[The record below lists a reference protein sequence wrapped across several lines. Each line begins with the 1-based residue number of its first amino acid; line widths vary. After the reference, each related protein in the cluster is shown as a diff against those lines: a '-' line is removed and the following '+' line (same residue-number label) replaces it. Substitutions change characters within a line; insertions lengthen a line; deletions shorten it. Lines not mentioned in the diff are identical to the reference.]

1 LAHTLTEVIGLKRER
16 DKFKPNSP
24 FTPPDLSGIP
34 GAPPYSREDILKTI
48 REAEEAAR
56 RMLRET
62 KPEEAKPEGAAQ
74 EQGAQPAGEAKPAEN
89 AQGKDAQPDM
99 DALMRELDS
108 LIGLDK
114 IKENVKSL
122 INLVKVRKMRQE
134 MGLAVPPMS
143 LHLVF
148 MGNPGTGKTT
158 VARILAGLY
167 RAVGVLSK
175 GHLVEVD
182 RSGLVAGYVGQT
194 ALKTSEV
201 IKKALGGILFIDEAY
216 ALTSKEG
223 TSDFGQEA
231 VETLLKA
238 MEDYRDDFVVI
249 VAGYPGLMEQFINSN
264 PGLQSRFNRYYYFE
278 DYTGEQLMEIFRQ
291 MCRKNDY
298 ALTPEAEEYAKGF
311 FDDLYASR
319 GENFGNARD
328 VRNFFEN
335 VIAVHA
341 NRISTMHSP
350 TKEDLTLFTKD
361 DLIAAENL

>member
-1 LAHTLTEVIGLKRER
+1 MRFPALTLKEVIRLKRER
-16 DKFKPNSP
+16 DKFRANNPFQPPNLN
-24 FTPPDLSGIP
+24 TLS

-48 REAEEAAR
+48 REAEEAAKK
-56 RMLRET
+56 MLRET
-62 KPEEAKPEGAAQ
+62 KPPG
-74 EQGAQPAGEAKPAEN
+74 PAEN
-89 AQGKDAQPDM
+89 AEGTGDRPEVKDAEKAEEKEAAPSM
-99 DALMRELDS
+99 EELMRELDS
-108 LIGLDK
+108 LIGLDN

-122 INLVKVRKMRQE
+122 INLVKVRKLRE
-134 MGLAVPPMS
+134 ESGLAVPPMS

-223 TSDFGQEA
+223 ANDFGQEA

-238 MEDYRDDFVVI
+238 MEDHRDDFVVI
-249 VAGYPGLMEQFINSN
+249 VAGYPDLMEQFINSN
-264 PGLQSRFNRYYYFE
+264 PGLQSRFNRYYFFE
-278 DYTGEQLMEIFRQ
+278 DYTGEQLMEIFRG
-291 MCRKNDY
+291 MCQKNDY
-298 ALTPEAEEYAKGF
+298 ALTPEAEEHAQAF
-311 FDDLYASR
+311 FKDLYACR
-319 GENFGNARD
+319 GPNFGNARD